1 MGGYRE
7 AWANVRA
14 VVLVNPQ
21 VLPQRTDLTELVE
34 AYGWEVLAD
43 QVNIRCFM
51 NDPTINSS
59 LKFLRR
65 TQWSRDRVEA
75 LYLEHLER

>member
-1 MGGYRE
+1 MIQTQI
-7 AWANVRA
+7 N
-14 VVLVNPQ
+14 NP
-21 VLPQRTDLTELVE
+21 LHGISLKALLTELVE

-65 TQWSRDRVEA
+65 TQWARDRVEA